1 MGVEGAE
8 HKASGS
14 VGSLF
19 TLSSEL
25 FPSLS
30 SMTRRA
36 WVAWNF
42 FSKGREKKV
51 DLTFWVPGSISSQ
64 AF

>member
-30 SMTRRA
+30 SMTRHA
-36 WVAWNF
+36 WVA
-42 FSKGREKKV
+42 
-51 DLTFWVPGSISSQ
+51 
-64 AF
+64 